1 MWGPSP
7 AVRTD
12 GAPTDH
18 PPDSIR
24 CNVEPNPMSDKAL
37 LPGSDALEPTSRDV
51 AAPSAPEGV
60 ADPTGARRLNGFPAV
75 RRLVVKIGSALLTDD
90 GRGLDVPALERWAA
104 ELAVLRAQ
112 GLEVVLVSSG
122 AVAEGMCRLGLRER
136 PTALHLL
143 QAAAAVGQAGLIEA
157 YERIFSRHGVHAAQ
171 ILLTHEDLAD
181 RARYLNARSTV
192 NVLLKL
198 GMLPIV
204 NENDTVSHDEIRLGD
219 NDTLSAMVAN
229 LVGAD
234 LLLILTDQHGLY
246 DADPRSNPAARLVAE
261 AQAGDAKLL
270 AYVGA
275 TPGRLGRGGMATKL
289 AAAERAA
296 RSGTHTVIAYGRVER
311 VIDRVVRGE
320 PLGTWLR
327 APQGAWSARKRW
339 LADQLHVRGDLEIDD
354 GAVASLRNQGR
365 SLLAVGV
372 RAVRGRFRRGD
383 LVRCVDT
390 QGREV
395 ARGLVNYPAE
405 DVARL
410 LGARVAEMADRI
422 GYVAE
427 PELIHRDNLVLIDDT
442 PTD

>member
-1 MWGPSP
+1 MGSQDT
-7 AVRTD
+7 VGDTVD
-12 GAPTDH
+12 GAAGRHATGEAVV
-18 PPDSIR
+18 R
-24 CNVEPNPMSDKAL
+24 GEGA
-37 LPGSDALEPTSRDV
+37 PG
-51 AAPSAPEGV
+51 
-60 ADPTGARRLNGFPAV
+60 TGETRRERGFPAV

-90 GRGLDVPALERWAA
+90 GRGLDIPALERWAG

-136 PTALHLL
+136 PSALHLL

-157 YERIFSRHGVHAAQ
+157 YERIFNRHGVHAAQ

-261 AQAGDAKLL
+261 AQAGDPALL
-270 AYVGA
+270 GFVGA
-275 TPGRLGRGGMATKL
+275 APGRLGRGGMATKL
-289 AAAERAA
+289 TAAERAA
-296 RSGTHTVIAYGRVER
+296 RSGTHTVIAYGRVDQ

-320 PLGTWLR
+320 ALGTWLR
-327 APQGAWSARKRW
+327 APQVAWSARKRW
-339 LADQLHVRGDLEIDD
+339 LADQLHVRGDLEVDD
-354 GAVASLRNQGR
+354 GAAISLRDHGR

-372 RAVRGRFRRGD
+372 CGVRGRFRRGD
-383 LVRCVDT
+383 LVRCVDAK
-390 QGREV
+390 GREV

-410 LGARVAEMADRI
+410 LGVRVADMAERL

-427 PELIHRDNLVLIDDT
+427 PELIHRDNLIVVDDT
-442 PTD
+442 APD